1 MPDPLDGERAVF
13 RAADAGDDEG
23 AGAVKRSRL
32 DSTPLAPLRGNNLR
46 NALGSLG
53 GGGNPFQP

>member
-1 MPDPLDGERAVF
+1 MTIT
-13 RAADAGDDEG
+13 RAAEVAVVSVEVEG

-53 GGGNPFQP
+53 GGGNPFDPFK